1 MNNLGNKFSE
11 MFDKKKTFRPKKK
24 FQPGTMKYSLH
35 KQAQAS
41 LNSGINLRQVV
52 KLPKGEDF
60 NDWLAV
66 HVVDFFNRINLIYGT
81 VCEQC
86 SKESCP
92 TMSGGAKFEYLWQD
106 GIKYKKPVHLP
117 APQYIALLMDWVE
130 TQINDEA
137 LFPVTTDIPFP
148 KTFQPQCKKILTR
161 LYRVFVHVYVHHFDR
176 IMSIGAEPHVNTCYK
191 HFYYFVTEFQL
202 INEKEFAPL
211 QEMTRKICTDII
223 APPTPTEPHKS
234 LFPPDESP
242 GGASK

>member
-1 MNNLGNKFSE
+1 
-11 MFDKKKTFRPKKK
+11 
-24 FQPGTMKYSLH
+24 
-35 KQAQAS
+35 
-41 LNSGINLRQVV
+41 
-52 KLPKGEDF
+52 
-60 NDWLAV
+60 
-66 HVVDFFNRINLIYGT
+66 
-81 VCEQC
+81 
-86 SKESCP
+86 
-92 TMSGGAKFEYLWQD
+92 MSGGPKFEYLWQD
-106 GIKYKKPVHLP
+106 GIKYKKPTHLP

-130 TQINDEA
+130 SQINDENVGMLFQNWYDHLLSSLFQ

-223 APPTPTEPHKS
+223 APPTPEGLIRP
-234 LFPPDESP
+234 
-242 GGASK
+242 